1 MGTRGPLPKPGSS
14 ESIRGR
20 NTLHRKTKTPK
31 PSAVTMPAT
40 VKADRAAAAWWKA
53 NAPAL
58 IKARRLRPELGEAFG
73 LMCLLK
79 SEMDAVATELL
90 EQGRTLTTEKGSYP
104 NPLVKILRDTRRDWL
119 ALARDF
125 GMTAASDARIPLE
138 ENDAKEVDPK
148 AAKFRA
154 FIGA

>member
-20 NTLHRKTKTPK
+20 NTLHRKTRTPK
-31 PSAVTMPAT
+31 TTAVTMPAT
-40 VKADRAAAAWWKA
+40 VKADRAASAWWKA

-58 IKARRLRPELGEAFG
+58 IMAHRLRPELGEAFG

-79 SEMDAVATELL
+79 SEMDTVAAELL
-90 EQGRTLTTEKGSYP
+90 KQGRTLTTEKGSYP

-138 ENDAKEVDPK
+138 EADATEADPK